1 MIEREGPSLLIESLP
16 ADWREARLLGR
27 FQLPDGPTPVLIE
40 KGRVYDVSKLVP
52 TVADAIAHPDRLD
65 PSRARDMGPLE
76 ALAVVAEAP
85 GEGSVSNAPPAR
97 SASKA
102 TAATALAGTPKAGGL
117 SNGCEILSPVDF
129 QVIKAAGVTF
139 AISALERV
147 IDERSR
153 GNFALAEKIRSNLAA
168 KVGTDALSVEP
179 GSEAALRLK
188 DALIAEGLWS
198 QYLEVAIGPD
208 AEVFTKA
215 PVLSSVGW
223 GAKVGIRSD
232 SLWNNPEPEIV
243 LAVDAAGTIVGAT
256 LGNDVNLRDIEGRS
270 ALLLGKAKD
279 NTASCA
285 IGPFIRLFDSTFT
298 LDHVREAVVELKIE
312 GPEGFR
318 SSGRSTMKDISRDP
332 LDLVGQTLNS
342 NHQYPD
348 GFVLFLGTLFAPVE
362 DRDEPGRGFTH
373 KVGDVVRVSS
383 TKLGTLVN
391 TVVTCDTAPPWTMG
405 ITALMR
411 NLASRGLLS

>member
-1 MIEREGPSLLIESLP
+1 MSMFQSEGASLLIKSLP

-27 FQLPDGPTPVLIE
+27 LQLAEGPTPVLIE
-40 KGRVYDVSKLVP
+40 KGRVYDVSKSVP
-52 TVADAIAHPDRLD
+52 TVADAVANLGKLD
-65 PSRARDMGPLE
+65 AQRARDLGPLD
-76 ALAVVAEAP
+76 ALPISAP
-85 GEGSVSNAPPAR
+85 AASDGGVSRGQSNAI
-97 SASKA
+97 
-102 TAATALAGTPKAGGL
+102 
-117 SNGCEILSPVDF
+117 EILSPIDL
-129 QVIKAAGVTF
+129 QVIKASGVTF

-153 GNFALAEKIRSNLAA
+153 GNFALAEQIRSNLSA
-168 KVGTDALSVEP
+168 KVGTDALAVEP
-179 GSEAALRLK
+179 GSEAASRLK
-188 DALIAEGLWS
+188 AALIAEGLWS

-243 LAVDAAGTIVGAT
+243 LAVDPAGTIVGAA

-285 IGPFIRLFDSTFT
+285 IGPFIRLFDDTFT
-298 LDHVREAVVELKIE
+298 LDHVREAVVELQIE
-312 GPEGFR
+312 GAEGFELR
-318 SSGRSTMKDISRDP
+318 GRSTMKDISRDP
-332 LDLVGQTLNS
+332 LDLVAQTVNS

-383 TKLGTLVN
+383 AKLGTLVN
-391 TVVTCDTAPPWTMG
+391 TVVTCDTAPPWTVG

-411 NLASRGLLS
+411 NLASRGLL

>member
-1 MIEREGPSLLIESLP
+1 MSMFQSEGASLLIKSLP

-27 FQLPDGPTPVLIE
+27 LQLPEGPTPVLIE
-40 KGRVYDVSKLVP
+40 KGRVYDVSKSVP
-52 TVADAIAHPDRLD
+52 TVADAVANLGKLD
-65 PSRARDMGPLE
+65 AKRARDLGPLD
-76 ALAVVAEAP
+76 ALP
-85 GEGSVSNAPPAR
+85 ISSGQSNAI
-97 SASKA
+97 
-102 TAATALAGTPKAGGL
+102 
-117 SNGCEILSPVDF
+117 EILSPIDL
-129 QVIKAAGVTF
+129 QVIKASGVTF

-153 GNFALAEKIRSNLAA
+153 GNFALAQQIRSNLSA

-179 GSEAALRLK
+179 GSEAASRLK
-188 DALIAEGLWS
+188 EALIAEGLWS

-208 AEVFTKA
+208 AEIFTKA

-243 LAVDAAGTIVGAT
+243 LAVDPAGTIVGAA

-285 IGPFIRLFDSTFT
+285 IGPFIRLFDDTFT
-298 LDHVREAVVELKIE
+298 LDHVREAVVELQIE
-312 GPEGFR
+312 GTEGFELR
-318 SSGRSTMKDISRDP
+318 GRSTMKDISRDP
-332 LDLVGQTLNS
+332 LDLVAQTVNS

-362 DRDEPGRGFTH
+362 DRDEQGRGFTH

-383 TKLGTLVN
+383 AKLGTLVN
-391 TVVTCDTAPPWTMG
+391 TVVTCDTAPPWTVG

-411 NLASRGLLS
+411 NLASRGLL